1 MGGGGTLVQGI
12 RRLFKRRASSPA
24 SDDHNH
30 NNVNANNS
38 RVLVRDLRAQ
48 LASIPNTLHP
58 DSDSDFDFDFSTLKP
73 IKVPTPIPFR
83 PSSMDHHK
91 KVLLFLF
98 LFLLIAP
105 SPLCFLM
112 RSASTIFSFILSL
125 IGYCSSFVFFHTH
138 ILIFFVWL
146 FYRLLGPFG
155 CILLSL

>member
-48 LASIPNTLHP
+48 LASIPNTLDP
-58 DSDSDFDFDFSTLKP
+58 VSDFDFSTLKP

-91 KVLLFLF
+91 KVLLF